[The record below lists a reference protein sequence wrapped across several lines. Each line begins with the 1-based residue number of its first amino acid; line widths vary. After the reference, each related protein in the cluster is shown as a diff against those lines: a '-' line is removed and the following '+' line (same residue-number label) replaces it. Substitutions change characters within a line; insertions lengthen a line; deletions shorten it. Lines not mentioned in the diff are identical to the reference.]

1 MPAIPA
7 VAQINVALV
16 GDSITRG
23 QPDGSY
29 PDYLD
34 GLFTSAFGAGAY
46 VVGDATP
53 DANRLGFGHGG
64 TTLRNDGSRP
74 YIEQLVYTESLAF
87 QPDIVVI
94 MLGTND
100 ARLGTQRNIDNDRWN
115 WDNPALDGDQTSGER
130 FLEDYQ
136 SLIDSYNALASA
148 PDIVVMSPISA
159 SSVIPNTSSIDAPT
173 IDTDIAPLVRDHV
186 ALFSEVDA
194 FLDLNLLFPHG
205 DVTMYDTDDE
215 IHPSALGYQ
224 FIAQQ
229 VFDLLTAGPTG
240 DLDGDMFV
248 GIDDLGI
255 IQANWGEIVTA
266 GDLTRGDITGDGEV
280 DDDDLTQLLNHWG
293 ETGLGYDGPATVPEP
308 ASALAL
314 LSGLG
319 LVIRRRRK

>member
-1 MPAIPA
+1 M
-7 VAQINVALV
+7 Q
-16 GDSITRG
+16 
-23 QPDGSY
+23 
-29 PDYLD
+29 
-34 GLFTSAFGAGAY
+34 
-46 VVGDATP
+46 
-53 DANRLGFGHGG
+53 H
-64 TTLRNDGSRP
+64 
-74 YIEQLVYTESLAF
+74 
-87 QPDIVVI
+87 
-94 MLGTND
+94 
-100 ARLGTQRNIDNDRWN
+100 
-115 WDNPALDGDQTSGER
+115 
-130 FLEDYQ
+130 
-136 SLIDSYNALASA
+136 
-148 PDIVVMSPISA
+148 
-159 SSVIPNTSSIDAPT
+159 
-173 IDTDIAPLVRDHV
+173 
-186 ALFSEVDA
+186 EVDA

-255 IQANWGEIVTA
+255 IQANWGEPVTA

-314 LSGLG
+314 LAGLG
-319 LVIRRRRK
+319 LVTRRRRK